1 MSEAVQKQSGDGLG
15 KLGLILYPLPL
26 IVFLVVW
33 HVLTNDSPDR
43 QFTFSSPKLVIEA
56 FVKLASSGELLKN
69 TMVTVLE
76 AVSGFLMGTITGA
89 TVGLSFWYSRTIAK
103 IANPYI
109 TALATIPIFSLA
121 PVIITWFG
129 IGLWSKIMLA
139 FLSTVAV
146 AIVQSYQG
154 AMSVEP
160 RFLKFMHVAGA
171 SRPQIFRMVVMPSA
185 LIWVINAMRLNI
197 GLALLGAFIGE
208 FISAEEGLGYMINK
222 ASGLYDM
229 ATVFVGVIALI
240 FVALALTAIIDQL
253 ERRLL
258 KWRKT

>member
-1 MSEAVQKQSGDGLG
+1 MSNEAVQGESKSLG
-15 KLGLILYPLPL
+15 KLGLLLYPLPL
-26 IVFLVVW
+26 LVFVLAW
-33 HVLTNDSPDR
+33 HLLTSSYPDR
-43 QFTFSSPKLVIEA
+43 QFTFSSPQLVWEA
-56 FVKLASSGELLKN
+56 FVKLVSSGELLKN
-69 TMVTVLE
+69 TGVTVME
-76 AVSGFLMGTITGA
+76 AVCGFLMGTSSGA
-89 TVGLSFWYSRTIAK
+89 AIGLSFWYSKTVAR

-121 PVIITWFG
+121 PVVIAWFG

-160 RFLKFMHVAGA
+160 RYLKFMHVAKA
-171 SRPQIFRMVVMPSA
+171 SRWQIFRIVVIPSA

-208 FISAEEGLGYMINK
+208 FISAEEGLGFMIVK

-229 ATVFVGVIALI
+229 ATVFVGIIALVV
-240 FVALALTAIIDQL
+240 VALVLAAGIDKV
-253 ERRLL
+253 EKKLL
-258 KWRKT
+258 GWRYR